1 MVDSFVYLFLGDDE
15 AEKEKKINS
24 IKADYL
30 DKKLK
35 AIDFEVVY
43 SGDKELTPP
52 RFDEILSYPSINPSK
67 KRIIFL
73 KDIKSLSKENKGIL
87 IRYLKNPSKSL
98 LVLLDGAGLI
108 SNDSFV
114 KELIPFVKKISLKE
128 KSKLDIFDLWRAI
141 ATGNINIANAL
152 KILNTLLKSQE
163 KPLNIL
169 GSLNWQWEN
178 MRDKLSLEKSRQGF
192 KLLLDTE
199 LKIKTSR
206 LPEEFALEMLI
217 VRLSYL
223 I

>member
-1 MVDSFVYLFLGDDE
+1 MVDSLVYLFLGDDE

-35 AIDFEVVY
+35 TIDFEVVY
-43 SGDKELTPP
+43 SDDKELTPP
-52 RFDEILSYPSINPSK
+52 RFNEILSYPSINPSK

-73 KDIKSLSKENKGIL
+73 KDIKSLSKENKDIL
-87 IRYLKNPSKSL
+87 MRYLKNPSSSL

-128 KSKLDIFDLWRAI
+128 KSKLDTFDLWRAI
-141 ATGNINIANAL
+141 AMGNINIANAL
-152 KILNTLLKSQE
+152 KILNTLLNNRE

-169 GSLNWQWEN
+169 GSLIWQWEN
-178 MRDKLSLEKSRQGF
+178 MRDRVSLEKSRQGF
-192 KLLLDTE
+192 KLLLDTD